1 MGSMLSAV
9 KPGPDQTPKTNDED
23 PAERNAP
30 GGGPRQPRPKP
41 INTGKRGRAGQSTET
56 GSARKTG
63 SLRPAVEKVKFKGKW
78 LSSRKVR
85 PLLASALRNQLAH
98 QLQSLVQP
106 ERFGFSLSLG
116 DQPLHAG
123 LEKRRRSVLF
133 VQGSDTD
140 EGHLAAIAERLVDDR
155 FHYIR
160 DLLPVCG

>member
-63 SLRPAVEKVKFKGKW
+63 SLRPAVEKVKANAGPD
-78 LSSRKVR
+78 LSDPAKAVMTMT
-85 PLLASALRNQLAH
+85 P
-98 QLQSLVQP
+98 SLVARVPASLINRTQTVL
-106 ERFGFSLSLG
+106 ERDGEWRASNRSCAADDTLLG
-116 DQPLHAG
+116 VGTGADAAG
-123 LEKRRRSVLF
+123 EES
-133 VQGSDTD
+133 
-140 EGHLAAIAERLVDDR
+140 
-155 FHYIR
+155 
-160 DLLPVCG
+160 